1 MAKER
6 AIMSEFVDFNRR
18 SITLPDGC
26 KDLAEML
33 GRKMSEDEP
42 PIVGWPNNLLWP
54 TPRIKEI
61 PVCNLPE
68 VVRFL
73 FQSGART
80 RSAIICTPEE
90 REIVS
95 LGWHK
100 QRTELQAILYFSEN
114 PARAMEANKFL
125 IELGKKSAPAK
136 FMSPKAELL
145 RPDELLNY
153 DSFATNELELN
164 VLLRRFF
171 NEFLNS
177 PPDAKLTCVVSGRHD
192 DDKGVSGT
200 TQN

>member
-1 MAKER
+1 
-6 AIMSEFVDFNRR
+6 MSEFVDFNKR

-33 GRKMSEDEP
+33 GRKTSEDEP

-61 PVCNLPE
+61 PVCDLPD

-73 FQSGART
+73 FQSSART

-114 PARAMEANKFL
+114 PVRAKEADKFL
-125 IELGKKSAPAK
+125 AGLGKQSTPAI
-136 FMSPKAELL
+136 FMSPEASAL
-145 RPDELLNY
+145 RPDQLLNY
-153 DSFATNELELN
+153 DFFATNELELN

-177 PPDAKLTCVVSGRHD
+177 PPDAKLTCVVSGRHG
-192 DDKGVSGT
+192 DDKQISGT